1 MKLNPYLTYPGT
13 CEAALNFYRDALQ
26 GEIVSM
32 SYFDSTQMPVPEE
45 YKKKVLH
52 AVLRFGQAMLMAS
65 DALPDKPL
73 NLGNNVTLSLEFEEL
88 ADQQARF
95 QALADGGQVT
105 MPLQDTFWGAR
116 FGMLTDKFGIQW
128 MMNCERKQ

>member
-1 MKLNPYLTYPGT
+1 MILSPYLTFPGT
-13 CEAALNFYRDALQ
+13 CEAAINFYRDALQ
-26 GEIVSM
+26 GQIVSM

-52 AVLRFGQAMLMAS
+52 TVLRFGQSMLMAS
-65 DALPDKPL
+65 DALPDKAL
-73 NLGNNVTLSLEFEEL
+73 DLGNNVTLSLEFTDAAE
-88 ADQQARF
+88 QQAKF
-95 QALADGGQVT
+95 EALAAGGQIT

-128 MMNCERKQ
+128 MMNCELKK